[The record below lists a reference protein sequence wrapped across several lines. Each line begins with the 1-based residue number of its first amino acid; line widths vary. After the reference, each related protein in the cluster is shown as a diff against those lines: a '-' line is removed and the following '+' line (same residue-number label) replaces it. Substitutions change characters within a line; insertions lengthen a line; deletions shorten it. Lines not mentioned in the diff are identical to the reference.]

1 MKKIFYIV
9 LSLML
14 IIPFSVK
21 AEENT
26 EQRSITVTCSEH
38 SAVVSEGEL
47 YSCSGSV
54 TKKSSDTSAKVEI
67 NNGSNKDLVIG
78 NITDGVVL
86 IDFGDNN
93 TGSFSFTVTNKVP
106 VLKDAPVALGITAIF
121 TFDEDQKETI
131 IVDRPVLTLKAS
143 TSSNPSNP
151 TKPSNP
157 SPSEKPTTPTT
168 PNKPTNPTNPSTSE
182 KPTVTNT
189 SKGITNPN
197 TADMN
202 ILQLSLVGILFIF
215 IMILSIR
222 KINLLKNS
230 R

>member
-21 AEENT
+21 AEEDT
-26 EQRSITVTCSEH
+26 EQRSITVSCSEN

-67 NNGSNKDLVIG
+67 NNGSNDNLVIG
-78 NITDGVVL
+78 NVTDGVVL

-106 VLKDAPVALGITAIF
+106 VLKDATVALGITAIF
-121 TFDEDQKETI
+121 NEDQTQTI
-131 IVDRPVLTLKAS
+131 SVDSPVLTLKAS
-143 TSSNPSNP
+143 TSSDPSNP
-151 TKPSNP
+151 TNPSNP
-157 SPSEKPTTPTT
+157 SPSET
-168 PNKPTNPTNPSTSE
+168 PTNPTNPSTSE
-182 KPTVTNT
+182 KTTVTNT

>member
-1 MKKIFYIV
+1 MRKLFYVI
-9 LSLML
+9 LSLIL
-14 IIPFSVK
+14 IMPFYVK
-21 AEENT
+21 AEDGLDQ
-26 EQRSITVTCSEH
+26 EQRSITVNCSKDY
-38 SAVVSEGEL
+38 AVVSEGEL

-67 NNGSNKDLVIG
+67 NNGSNDNLVIG
-78 NITDGVVL
+78 AITDGIVS
-86 IDFGDNN
+86 IDFGYNN

-106 VLKDAPVALGITAIF
+106 VLTDTAVRLGITAIF
-121 TFDEDQKETI
+121 NDDQTQTI
-131 IVDRPVLTLKAS
+131 SVDNSILTLKAS

-151 TKPSNP
+151 TIPA
-157 SPSEKPTTPTT
+157 TPTT
-168 PNKPTNPTNPSTSE
+168 PENSTSSS
-182 KPTVTNT
+182 TNNQQMST

-197 TADMN
+197 TADLN
-202 ILQLSLVGILFIF
+202 ILQLSLIGILFIF

>member
-1 MKKIFYIV
+1 MKKIFYVI
-9 LSLML
+9 LGLML
-14 IIPFSVK
+14 IMPFYVK
-21 AEENT
+21 AEEDT
-26 EQRSITVTCSEH
+26 EQRSIFVYCVEKN

-47 YSCSGSV
+47 YECSGSV
-54 TKKSSDTSAKVEI
+54 TKKSSDESAKVAI
-67 NNGSNKDLVIG
+67 NNGSNDNLVIG
-78 NITDGVVL
+78 AITDGIVS

-106 VLKDAPVALGITAIF
+106 VLEDTDVFLGITAIF
-121 TFDEDQKETI
+121 NEDQTQTI
-131 IVDRPVLTLKAS
+131 SINDPVLTLTAS
-143 TSSNPSNP
+143 TSSDPSNP
-151 TKPSNP
+151 TNPSNP
-157 SPSEKPTTPTT
+157 SPSEKPTT
-168 PNKPTNPTNPSTSE
+168 PNKPTNPTNPSTST